1 MRLDLLAALSGAMI
15 AVQARVNGELSHQ
28 LNNGLQAAFVSFGS
42 GLLII
47 LLITPFSSQIKEGIV
62 NLRAAVKNK
71 EIARWKLLAGALG
84 GSFVAI
90 QTQIV
95 PLIGVAIYSVASIAG
110 QTAMSLI
117 VDRIGLTGGG
127 KKLISPRRVLAA
139 VLTVIAVLVSV
150 WDRID
155 ANNLSMFAVTAG
167 GIAGAI
173 VGVQR
178 ALNGQINEYSHQS
191 FTTSLLNF
199 ITGTS
204 FLMILIAIGLVI
216 GRNEL
221 SPLPSNPWWIYTGG
235 VIGVIYIAFTSTIV
249 QHLGVLT
256 FTLFSVGGQ
265 LVGSLVIDLV
275 SPTKGVSVSAYL
287 VTGIFMTYAGVIGV
301 IYIAFISTIVQHLG
315 VLTFTLFSVGGQL
328 ISSLIIDFV
337 SPTNGV
343 RVSYYLIT
351 GIAMTYLG
359 VIAGGVGSSRVK
371 KPQKQ

>member
-15 AVQARVNGELSHQ
+15 ALQARANGELSHR
-28 LNNGLQAAFVSFGS
+28 LDNGLQAALVSFGS

-47 LLITPFSSQIKEGIV
+47 FVITLFNSTIKEGIK
-62 NLRAAVKNK
+62 NLRTAVANK
-71 EIARWKLLAGALG
+71 EIARWKLFAGALG

-110 QTAMSLI
+110 QTAMSLV

-139 VLTVIAVLVSV
+139 VLTVLAVLVSV

-173 VGVQR
+173 VGIQR

-204 FLMILIAIGLVI
+204 FLLILIVAGLI
-216 GRNEL
+216 LGRNEL
-221 SPLPSNPWWIYTGG
+221 SPLPSGPWWIYTGG

-265 LVGSLVIDLV
+265 LVGSLIIDLV
-275 SPTKGVSVSAYL
+275 SPTDGVSVSAYL
-287 VTGIFMTYAGVIGV
+287 VTGIIMTYA
-301 IYIAFISTIVQHLG
+301 
-315 VLTFTLFSVGGQL
+315 
-328 ISSLIIDFV
+328 
-337 SPTNGV
+337 
-343 RVSYYLIT
+343 
-351 GIAMTYLG
+351 G

-371 KPQKQ
+371 KPQKL

>member
-15 AVQARVNGELSHQ
+15 ALQARANGELSHR
-28 LNNGLQAAFVSFGS
+28 LDNGLQAALVSFGS

-47 LLITPFSSQIKEGIV
+47 FVITLFNTKIKEGIK
-62 NLRAAVKNK
+62 NLRQSVAKK
-71 EIARWKLLAGALG
+71 EIARWKLFAGALG

-139 VLTVIAVLVSV
+139 VLTVLAVLVSV

-155 ANNLSMFAVTAG
+155 ANNLSMLAVTAG
-167 GIAGAI
+167 GVAGAI
-173 VGVQR
+173 VGIQR
-178 ALNGQINEYSHQS
+178 ALNGQINEHSHQS

-199 ITGTS
+199 TTGTA
-204 FLMILIAIGLVI
+204 FLLVLIISWILL

-221 SPLPSNPWWIYTGG
+221 SPLPSGPWWIYTGG

-275 SPTKGVSVSAYL
+275 SPTDGVSVSAYL
-287 VTGIFMTYAGVIGV
+287 VTGIVMTYAGVV
-301 IYIAFISTIVQHLG
+301 
-315 VLTFTLFSVGGQL
+315 
-328 ISSLIIDFV
+328 
-337 SPTNGV
+337 
-343 RVSYYLIT
+343 
-351 GIAMTYLG
+351 
-359 VIAGGVGSSRVK
+359 AGGVSNQRVRK
-371 KPQKQ
+371 

>member
-15 AVQARVNGELSHQ
+15 ALQARANGELSHR
-28 LNNGLQAAFVSFGS
+28 LNNGLQAALVSFGS

-47 LLITPFSSQIKEGIV
+47 FVITLFNSTIKEGIK
-62 NLRAAVKNK
+62 NLCTAVANK
-71 EIARWKLLAGALG
+71 EIARWKLFAGVLG

-110 QTAMSLI
+110 QTAMSLV

-139 VLTVIAVLVSV
+139 VLTVLAVLVSV

-173 VGVQR
+173 VGIQR

-204 FLMILIAIGLVI
+204 FLLILIVAGLI
-216 GRNEL
+216 LGRNEL
-221 SPLPSNPWWIYTGG
+221 SPLPSGPWWIYTGG

-265 LVGSLVIDLV
+265 LVGSLIIDLV
-275 SPTKGVSVSAYL
+275 SPTDGVSVSAYL
-287 VTGIFMTYAGVIGV
+287 VTGIVMTYA
-301 IYIAFISTIVQHLG
+301 
-315 VLTFTLFSVGGQL
+315 
-328 ISSLIIDFV
+328 
-337 SPTNGV
+337 
-343 RVSYYLIT
+343 
-351 GIAMTYLG
+351 G

-371 KPQKQ
+371 KPQRL

>member
-15 AVQARVNGELSHQ
+15 ALQARANGELSHR
-28 LNNGLQAAFVSFGS
+28 LNNGLQAALVSFGS

-47 LLITPFSSQIKEGIV
+47 FVITLFNSKIKEGIK
-62 NLRAAVKNK
+62 NLRRSVANK
-71 EIARWKLLAGALG
+71 EIARWKLFAGALG

-139 VLTVIAVLVSV
+139 FLTVLAVLVSV

-155 ANNLSMFAVTAG
+155 ANNLSIFAVTAG
-167 GIAGAI
+167 GVAGAI

-178 ALNGQINEYSHQS
+178 ALNGQINEHSHQS

-204 FLMILIAIGLVI
+204 FLVILIVVGVLL
-216 GRNEL
+216 GKNDL
-221 SPLPSNPWWIYTGG
+221 SPLPSGPWWIYTGG

-265 LVGSLVIDLV
+265 LVGSLIIDLV
-275 SPTKGVSVSAYL
+275 SPTKGVSVSVYL
-287 VTGIFMTYAGVIGV
+287 VTGIVMTYAGVV
-301 IYIAFISTIVQHLG
+301 
-315 VLTFTLFSVGGQL
+315 
-328 ISSLIIDFV
+328 
-337 SPTNGV
+337 
-343 RVSYYLIT
+343 
-351 GIAMTYLG
+351 
-359 VIAGGVGSSRVK
+359 AGGVGNQRVRK
-371 KPQKQ
+371 

>member
-15 AVQARVNGELSHQ
+15 ALQARANGELSHR
-28 LNNGLQAAFVSFGS
+28 LNNGLQAALVSFGS

-47 LLITPFSSQIKEGIV
+47 FVITLFNSTIKEGIK
-62 NLRAAVKNK
+62 NLRTAVANK

-110 QTAMSLI
+110 QTAMSLV

-139 VLTVIAVLVSV
+139 FLTVLAVLVSV

-167 GIAGAI
+167 GISGAI

-204 FLMILIAIGLVI
+204 FLLILIVAGLI
-216 GRNEL
+216 LGRNEL
-221 SPLPSNPWWIYTGG
+221 SPLPSGPWWIYTGG

-265 LVGSLVIDLV
+265 LVGSLIIDLV
-275 SPTKGVSVSAYL
+275 SPTDGVSVSAYL
-287 VTGIFMTYAGVIGV
+287 VTGIVMTYA
-301 IYIAFISTIVQHLG
+301 
-315 VLTFTLFSVGGQL
+315 
-328 ISSLIIDFV
+328 
-337 SPTNGV
+337 
-343 RVSYYLIT
+343 
-351 GIAMTYLG
+351 G